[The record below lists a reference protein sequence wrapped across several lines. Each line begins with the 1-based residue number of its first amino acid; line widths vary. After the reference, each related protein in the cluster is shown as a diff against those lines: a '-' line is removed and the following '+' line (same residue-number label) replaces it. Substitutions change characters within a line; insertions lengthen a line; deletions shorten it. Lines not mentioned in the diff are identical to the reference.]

1 MQDVL
6 RWAEEAGGGLSAEAW
21 RRTSGFELLFISV
34 LFNLGSV
41 AGPLSASVSPYA
53 QREHAGKVFSV
64 VVISTGRYSVRLLL
78 GLPGLVLVFE
88 GRE

>member
-34 LFNLGSV
+34 LFNL

-53 QREHAGKVFSV
+53 QREHAGEVFSV

>member
-1 MQDVL
+1 ML
-6 RWAEEAGGGLSAEAW
+6 RWAEEAGGGLSAKAW
-21 RRTSGFELLFISV
+21 HRTSGFELLFISV

-41 AGPLSASVSPYA
+41 AEPLSASVSPYA
-53 QREHAGKVFSV
+53 QREHAGEVFSM
-64 VVISTGRYSVRLLL
+64 VVISTSRYSACLLL